1 MTDISYNFIIC
12 GIYLRDYGFDQL
24 IKSLTKSVRLS
35 EILTNQ
41 ITFLSI
47 SVLSLFFTKKT
58 SSDNDS
64 KNTAWNTRE
73 QGDWIKDRYGSH
85 RLFDLWDSY
94 GTEDLHPEIFS
105 HPANAVNYFHI
116 RNPFSANTFLA
127 THFSSPHT

>member
-64 KNTAWNTRE
+64 KNTA
-73 QGDWIKDRYGSH
+73 
-85 RLFDLWDSY
+85 
-94 GTEDLHPEIFS
+94 
-105 HPANAVNYFHI
+105 
-116 RNPFSANTFLA
+116 
-127 THFSSPHT
+127 